1 MKSTFIAVALA
12 ASAAAL
18 PAVTL
23 RAFENSCI
31 ISGSTERSCASTGW
45 ASEMSEFESRT
56 LTIEHGAPT
65 DPFESRALTWGFGD
79 PFKDFRSDKPSGVT
93 IILR

>member
-1 MKSTFIAVALA
+1 MKSTLIAVALA

-23 RAFENSCI
+23 QAFENSCI
-31 ISGSTERSCASTGW
+31 ISGSTERSCASTDW
-45 ASEMSEFESRT
+45 ASELQDFESRV
-56 LTIEHGAPT
+56 LSAGHGAPT
-65 DPFESRALTWGFGD
+65 DPFESRVLTWGFGG
-79 PFKDFRSDKPSGVT
+79 PLEDFRSDKPAAFT